1 MRNRKQW
8 LSFQELGLGGSF
20 SNSACRAETNAKHD
34 RLGVLV
40 PGVVGLGNL
49 ERVAVAWLARP
60 MATADR
66 CDGKVAF
73 PFRLVVSRPFIIRA
87 VVL

>member
-60 MATADR
+60 MATAGRRDR
-66 CDGKVAF
+66 RVAF
-73 PFRLVVSRPFIIRA
+73 PFCLVVPRPFIIRA